1 MDKYFVI
8 ELQTADSTGAIVTVF
23 DSLAQAKQKYYQVMA
38 VASVSTV
45 PKHAC
50 MIVNSDAFVIMAG
63 CEVHEPEQTEAE

>member
-38 VASVSTV
+38 VASVSEV

-50 MIVNSDAFVIMAG
+50 MIVSSDAFVIMSG
-63 CEVHEPEQTEAE
+63 CEIHASDPE